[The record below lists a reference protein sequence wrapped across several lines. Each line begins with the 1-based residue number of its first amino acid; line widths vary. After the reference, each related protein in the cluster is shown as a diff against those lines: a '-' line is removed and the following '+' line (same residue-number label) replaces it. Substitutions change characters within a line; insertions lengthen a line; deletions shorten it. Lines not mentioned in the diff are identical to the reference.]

1 MHEGSEIEKEAGS
14 ADPRRS
20 WSEKKETGK
29 RERRKASRSHISV
42 LLGCRVWLRLA
53 SQRLPVARG
62 LVEHHASARAASLS
76 SKAKT
81 NVHDRPVERCV
92 GRKEESETRREER
105 ERGRERQEGS
115 GGEAV
120 EKASVKETGGVKLE
134 TSDSKKQT
142 EGKGKRGEARGSRE
156 ERAKAS
162 TGVREREGEGK
173 RRGEREDA
181 MRVLIK

>member
-29 RERRKASRSHISV
+29 REGKLREVTFPSSWAAESGCDLRVRGCQSREDWSSIT
-42 LLGCRVWLRLA
+42 LA
-53 SQRLPVARG
+53 REQRLSPLKRKQMSMIDPSRDAWDGKRRARRD
-62 LVEHHASARAASLS
+62 VR
-76 SKAKT
+76 
-81 NVHDRPVERCV
+81 
-92 GRKEESETRREER
+92 R